1 MGPLE
6 QDLMYKRKCQH
17 CPKSPFHLM
26 KVPCCEKF
34 MCMNCVLVSL
44 FRTDSPKCQMCGN
57 KYISCNV
64 EQVAKIF
71 KSLCVAILEICSLKI
86 TQEKDEEWEN
96 VIRKKFA
103 NNRTMRVQYKIFAEL
118 LEKHQGEN
126 IDMIRRNYLLNPNQK
141 KLKKVYLTTGDFIV
155 AFITSSLEMI
165 FSPCR
170 SKNTFWWI
178 ALNTFLTQII
188 ASIHANFTGSESLPK
203 ELNGKIILTN
213 TLFVKFF

>member
-64 EQVAKIF
+64 EQFAKIF

-96 VIRKKFA
+96 VIRKNLQTTEQCECSIK
-103 NNRTMRVQYKIFAEL
+103 
-118 LEKHQGEN
+118 
-126 IDMIRRNYLLNPNQK
+126 YLQ
-141 KLKKVYLTTGDFIV
+141 
-155 AFITSSLEMI
+155 S
-165 FSPCR
+165 C
-170 SKNTFWWI
+170 SKNI
-178 ALNTFLTQII
+178 
-188 ASIHANFTGSESLPK
+188 K
-203 ELNGKIILTN
+203 
-213 TLFVKFF
+213 VK